1 VSAARRRWSL
11 VETDLGDP
19 VGHEQGFRRPVLIV
33 SNEAFNRASG
43 LITVLPVT
51 SVKPGR
57 PLQPFEV
64 FLPAGAAG
72 NPVDSMDSATC
83 ARWKRSPDRGLP
95 GAEPLPSALCGPQTG
110 STAIS
115 SSRAS
120 RPKSRRLAVT
130 TVAPWRRA
138 VSAIKASFWKS
149 RRLLVSPPLASPIVR
164 IRHVGVE
171 DRPAHVTAP

>member
-1 VSAARRRWSL
+1 MSAARRRWSL

-72 NPVDSMDSATC
+72 NPVDSIVLPHQIRTISAGRLRQRYGRLSDT
-83 ARWKRSPDRGLP
+83 ALRRDVAEKVLGHLGLSDLREVEE
-95 GAEPLPSALCGPQTG
+95 EP
-110 STAIS
+110 
-115 SSRAS
+115 
-120 RPKSRRLAVT
+120 
-130 TVAPWRRA
+130 
-138 VSAIKASFWKS
+138 
-149 RRLLVSPPLASPIVR
+149 
-164 IRHVGVE
+164 
-171 DRPAHVTAP
+171 

>member
-1 VSAARRRWSL
+1 MGLFRVRGRLSGPSGRAAGRDGGTPRFVSAARRRWSL

-43 LITVLPVT
+43 LTTVLPVT

-72 NPVDSMDSATC
+72 NPVDSIVLPHQIRTISA
-83 ARWKRSPDRGLP
+83 G
-95 GAEPLPSALCGPQTG
+95 
-110 STAIS
+110 
-115 SSRAS
+115 
-120 RPKSRRLAVT
+120 RL
-130 TVAPWRRA
+130 
-138 VSAIKASFWKS
+138 
-149 RRLLVSPPLASPIVR
+149 
-164 IRHVGVE
+164 RH
-171 DRPAHVTAP
+171 